1 MRFYSYHKVL
11 PAPKLSFLGLD
22 ATKFLLLDKIHEL
35 RSYFQKT
42 VTKAGIYLE
51 ITGLFP
57 LYTQAPLENI
67 SGIFRRSICSNP
79 ETENQKHQGQGIQ
92 YLKV

>member
-1 MRFYSYHKVL
+1 MNKLRDSYSENHVCVVRIVRANQELNAESQSQKYTSSTNAIAYIVRVYSYHKVL

-42 VTKAGIYLE
+42 VTKAGI
-51 ITGLFP
+51 
-57 LYTQAPLENI
+57 
-67 SGIFRRSICSNP
+67 
-79 ETENQKHQGQGIQ
+79 
-92 YLKV
+92 